1 MKLTRAVKEKTGV
14 DLDIIS
20 GKTEAFMSYVG
31 VVNTINVEDAVIFDL
46 GGGSTEVILVRKR
59 KLIDS
64 VSLPIGCVN
73 LTKQSRQGSMRGRE
87 DMKTMQKLI
96 AEQMKK
102 RLG

>member
-1 MKLTRAVKEKTGV
+1 
-14 DLDIIS
+14 
-20 GKTEAFMSYVG
+20 MSYVG

-102 RLG
+102 KPPLG

>member
-1 MKLTRAVKEKTGV
+1 
-14 DLDIIS
+14 
-20 GKTEAFMSYVG
+20 MSYVG

-64 VSLPIGCVN
+64 VSLPIG
-73 LTKQSRQGSMRGRE
+73 RQPDKAKPAGLYARPRRHE
-87 DMKTMQKLI
+87 DH
-96 AEQMKK
+96 AEAHCRTDEK